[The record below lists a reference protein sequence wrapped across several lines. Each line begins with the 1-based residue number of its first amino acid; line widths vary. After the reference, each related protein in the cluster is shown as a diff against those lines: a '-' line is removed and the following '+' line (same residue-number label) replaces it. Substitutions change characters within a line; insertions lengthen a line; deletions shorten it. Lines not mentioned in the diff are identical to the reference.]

1 MKIQVETVSPVERK
15 VTIEVDPERVAQ
27 ELERA
32 YSGLS
37 RRVKLRGFRPGK
49 APRKVL
55 ERQFRA
61 EVESDV
67 AERIVAD
74 TFAEAVRSEKL
85 PVVAAP
91 SVSIAE
97 GISEGKPLRYTAR
110 VEVKLAVEPKDYRG
124 LEVTQKPAE
133 VTDQMVADE
142 LGRLQQSF
150 AVLVP

>member
-1 MKIQVETVSPVERK
+1 MKIQVESLSPVERK

-32 YSGLS
+32 YAGLS

-74 TFAEAVRSEKL
+74 SFAEAVRTEDL
-85 PVVAAP
+85 PVVA
-91 SVSIAE
+91 
-97 GISEGKPLRYTAR
+97 
-110 VEVKLAVEPKDYRG
+110 
-124 LEVTQKPAE
+124 
-133 VTDQMVADE
+133 DE
-142 LGRLQQSF
+142 ERED
-150 AVLVP
+150 PPHPP